1 MFLKVPNDNR
11 YELKFVSY
19 DIHYHKIL
27 NWIKMHKFNFN
38 KEHHS
43 RLVNNI
49 YFDSISYDSFKDN
62 IYGSSSRTKVRY
74 RWYDKFSL
82 LKPGKLEI
90 KYKRNI
96 FGWKKRF
103 SVNDLKIAKEKSWKE
118 VIAHLRQKLPKE
130 GNIYLNKNSVP
141 TIINQ
146 YFRDYFLSYDRKF
159 RVTIDRN
166 HDVFD
171 QRSHHFIN
179 ILKKTLTQPLIVVEF
194 KFNRENRDQVEGLT
208 SNIPLRVSRN
218 SKYVNSIRAVSGV

>member
-1 MFLKVPNDNR
+1 MNKIPINPR
-11 YELKFVSY
+11 HEIKFVANFY
-19 DIHYHKIL
+19 TLPKIL
-27 NWIKMHKFNFN
+27 AWVKSN
-38 KEHHS
+38 KLGFYNEYPD
-43 RLVNNI
+43 RKVNNV
-49 YFDSISYDSFKDN
+49 YFDTYDYFAYASN
-62 IYGSSSRTKVRY
+62 LSGESRRQKVRY

-118 VIAHLRQKLPKE
+118 VIVHLRQKLPKE